1 MSFSHT
7 ILLIN
12 NYCDSNDS
20 PILKFAFLIFKV
32 FPYGGVQRDMLRI
45 AHDCVNAGHDVTIY
59 TGEWRGDMPD
69 ARILVEIL
77 PSHGWLNHQR
87 HQSLINAMQKAL
99 INNPVDLVVG
109 FNRMAGLD
117 VYYAADPCYV
127 QRAHEERSWLYRLTG
142 RYRFFA
148 AAEKA
153 VMDEQGSCQ
162 ILLLT
167 EREKY
172 SFQQWYGTPD
182 ARFHLLPP
190 SIPLEKFV
198 DKNHEACREY
208 ARQQFGLPADA
219 NIVLTV
225 GSAFVRKGVD
235 RVIDAIAALPEALQ
249 ENTWL
254 IAIGEYESNSNM
266 QAYCEKRGVA
276 HRCIHAGGRADVA
289 DLMLGADMLAHP
301 ARSELAGIVLIEA
314 MTAGLPVL
322 VTDVCGYASH
332 IESADAGIV
341 LPSPFNQADMDDAL
355 AVMLQSPRQADWRT
369 NGKQYTTHIKN
380 ISSASAEAD
389 YIIAYAHQKAENQKV
404 SQRG

>member
-1 MSFSHT
+1 M
-7 ILLIN
+7 
-12 NYCDSNDS
+12 
-20 PILKFAFLIFKV
+20 
-32 FPYGGVQRDMLRI
+32 QRDMLRI

-69 ARILVEIL
+69 ARINVEIM
-77 PSHGWLNHQR
+77 PSRGWLNHQR
-87 HQSLINAMQKAL
+87 HQSLISAIKQALVKA
-99 INNPVDLVVG
+99 PVDLVVG

-117 VYYAADPCYV
+117 IYYAADPCYV

-153 VMDEQGSCQ
+153 VMDAQGSCQ

-167 EREKY
+167 EREKQ

-182 ARFHLLPP
+182 ARFYLLPP
-190 SIPLEKFV
+190 SIPLQKFAN
-198 DKNHEACREY
+198 KRREACRAY
-208 ARQQFGLPADA
+208 ARQQFNLPADA

-225 GSAFVRKGVD
+225 GSAFIRKGVD
-235 RVIDAIAALPEALQ
+235 RAIDAIVALPKALQ
-249 ENTWL
+249 DKTWL

-266 QAYCEKRGVA
+266 SAYCEKRGVA
-276 HRCIHAGGRADVA
+276 HRCIHVGGRADVA
-289 DLMLGADMLAHP
+289 DLMVGADVFAHP

-322 VTDVCGYASH
+322 VTDVCGYAPR
-332 IESADAGIV
+332 IAEANAGVV
-341 LPSPFNQADMDDAL
+341 LPSPYRQLEMNSAL
-355 AVMLQSPRQADWRT
+355 AMMLQSTRQVEWQE
-369 NGKQYTTHIKN
+369 NGRQYTLHIKN

-389 YIIAYAHQKAENQKV
+389 YMINYAHQKLAQAYQEAT
-404 SQRG
+404 SRG

>member
-45 AHDCVNAGHDVTIY
+45 AHDCVNAGHEVTIY
-59 TGEWRGDMPD
+59 TGEWRGDLPD
-69 ARILVEIL
+69 ARIQVEIL

-153 VMDEQGSCQ
+153 VMDEQARCQ

-172 SFQQWYGTPD
+172 SFQQWYNTPD

-190 SIPLEKFV
+190 SIPLEKFA

-208 ARQQFGLPADA
+208 TRQQFGLSADA

-235 RVIDAIAALPEALQ
+235 RVIDAIAALPKALQ

-254 IAIGEYESNSNM
+254 IAIGEYESNSDM
-266 QAYCEKRGVA
+266 QAYCEKHSVA
-276 HRCIHAGGRADVA
+276 HRCIQAGGRADVA
-289 DLMLGADMLAHP
+289 DLMLGADVLAHP

-322 VTDVCGYASH
+322 VTDVCGYSPH
-332 IESADAGIV
+332 IAAAGAGIV
-341 LPSPFNQADMDDAL
+341 LPSPYSQADMNDAL
-355 AVMLQSPRQADWRT
+355 AAMLQSPRQADWRA

-380 ISSASAEAD
+380 TSSASAEAD
-389 YIIAYAHQKAENQKV
+389 YIIAYAHQKTENQKV

>member
-1 MSFSHT
+1 
-7 ILLIN
+7 
-12 NYCDSNDS
+12 
-20 PILKFAFLIFKV
+20 
-32 FPYGGVQRDMLRI
+32 MLRI
-45 AHDCVNAGHDVTIY
+45 AHDCVAAGHDVTIY

-69 ARILVEIL
+69 TRIHVEIL
-77 PSHGWLNHQR
+77 SSRGWLNHQR
-87 HQSLINAMQKAL
+87 HQSLISAMQKAL
-99 INNPVDLVVG
+99 ISNPVDLVVG

-117 VYYAADPCYV
+117 VYYAADPCYE

-153 VMDEQGSCQ
+153 VMDVQGSCQ

-172 SFQQWYGTPD
+172 SFQQWYNTPD
-182 ARFHLLPP
+182 TRFHLLPP
-190 SIPLEKFV
+190 SIPLEKFAN
-198 DKNHEACREY
+198 KNHEACRAY
-208 ARQQFGLPADA
+208 TRQQFGLPADA
-219 NIVLTV
+219 SIVLTV

-235 RVIDAIAALPEALQ
+235 RAIDAVAALPKALQ

-254 IAIGEYESNSNM
+254 IAIGEYESNSDM
-266 QAYCEKRGVA
+266 HAYSEKRGVA
-276 HRCIHAGGRADVA
+276 HRCIQAGGRADVA
-289 DLMLGADMLAHP
+289 DLMVGADVFAHP

-322 VTDVCGYASH
+322 VTDVCGYAPH
-332 IESADAGIV
+332 IAAADAGVV
-341 LPSPFNQADMDDAL
+341 LPSPYSQADMDDAL
-355 AVMLQSPRQADWRT
+355 AAMLQSPRQADWRV

-380 ISSASAEAD
+380 TSSASAEAD
-389 YIIAYAHQKAENQKV
+389 YIISYAYQKTANQEV